1 MNLHCTSPLFFSPAR
16 KFGTLFHTVSIFV
29 SCLGVHHSSTHQ
41 NKSLKL
47 KGLKGGCCTKSIKC
61 FHCQNIMAFVC
72 NATIS
77 HLQHYTTP
85 YFVQPYLLHPKCTYL
100 SFNKTQIFLC
110 LQCTIV
116 DATCNGK
123 RPNIQN
129 QLMLLDLTYTMVY
142 LPKA

>member
-1 MNLHCTSPLFFSPAR
+1 M
-16 KFGTLFHTVSIFV
+16 VSIFV
-29 SCLGVHHSSTHQ
+29 SFLGVRCSSTHQ

-47 KGLKGGCCTKSIKC
+47 KRVEGGYCTKPIKC

-72 NATIS
+72 TATIS
-77 HLQHYTTP
+77 HLWHYTTP
-85 YFVQPYLLHPKCTYL
+85 YFVQPYLLHPKCTYW

-123 RPNIQN
+123 KPNIQN
-129 QLMLLDLTYTMVY
+129 QLMLLDLTYIMVH
-142 LPKA
+142 LPRALKWTFNCKPSRHML